1 MKKAAIKKMSKRD
14 RIDLLNEFSMED
26 IAETLIYREGNGE
39 VLSVNVWVKSDIR
52 TQDPSLSDRQVDYI
66 AMHGDF
72 KPMRTCTE
80 TDWQLLAEAIDEV
93 RNGKGFPK
101 D

>member
-26 IAETLIYREGNGE
+26 IAETLIYREGKGE

-72 KPMRTCTE
+72 KPMHTCTE
-80 TDWQLLAEAIDEV
+80 TDWQLLSEAIDEV
-93 RNGKGFPK
+93 RNGKDFPK